1 MRLTEAFRRY
11 GIELTNP
18 MFTSSAVSTD
28 PPQVVLSLWKHSF
41 NDDMTRYETGTAGW
55 KGAGKPIFYR
65 HLRQAM
71 EEGLPLRVI
80 VASTDDPDQ
89 IVEGNASRTDNDFEP
104 DFELV
109 GRVVRLEDNEL
120 ELAFERT
127 GVPPDAVVAGRLRG
141 GVKYWHVA
149 EAVEAL
155 GRPVRTG
162 EIAAWLGAHYPHED
176 HSDLGANLAFLT
188 VNDANRR
195 HYDRSRKIWRS
206 DTGHPR
212 DRLFR
217 QGRMRTTTYEAFRPA
232 QHGHWDLQPNA
243 DGKWEAVALPSTEL
257 SRAQAEAEEGAFD
270 HLPPL
275 DSDHDARVWTMTAIA
290 QRQGQGAFRAQIL
303 DAYGQRCAISG
314 CNAIAVL
321 EAAHILPYRGE
332 HTHRVDNG
340 LLLRSDLH
348 TLFDLGLL
356 WITDQHEVAIAPSL
370 RGTEYEALA
379 GQTLRLPERVEHHPN
394 PAHLA
399 KHAGLAQ
406 EKLG

>member
-11 GIELTNP
+11 GVELTNP
-18 MFTSSAVSTD
+18 QWTSSAVSED
-28 PPQVVLSLWKHSF
+28 PPQVILSLWKHSF
-41 NDDMTRYETGTAGW
+41 NEDMTRYETGTAGW
-55 KGAGKPIFYR
+55 KGAGKAIFYR

-71 EEGLPLRVI
+71 DEGLPIRVV
-80 VASTDDPDQ
+80 VASSEDPDQ
-89 IVEGNASRTDNDFEP
+89 IVEGNAARTDNDFEP

-120 ELAFERT
+120 VLAFERT
-127 GVPPDAVVAGRLRG
+127 GAPPNAVVADRSRS

-162 EIAAWLGAHYPHED
+162 EIAAWLAQHYPHED

-195 HYDRSRKIWRS
+195 HYDRTRKIWRS

-217 QGRMRTTTYEAFRPA
+217 QGRMRATTYEVFRPT
-232 QHGHWDLQPNA
+232 QHGHWDLQPNEV
-243 DGKWEAVALPSTEL
+243 GKWEAVPLPSTAL
-257 SRAQAEAEEGAFD
+257 GRAQAQAEEQAFE

-275 DSDHDARVWTMTAIA
+275 DSDHDGRVWTMAAIA
-290 QRQGQGAFRAQIL
+290 QRQGQGAFRARVL

-314 CNAIAVL
+314 CTAVAVL

-356 WITDQHEVAIAPSL
+356 WITDQYTVSVAPAL
-370 RGTEYEALA
+370 NGTEYEALA
-379 GQTLRLPERVEHHPN
+379 GQALRLPERVEHHPN

-399 KHAGLAQ
+399 RHAALAQ
-406 EKLG
+406 ERQG